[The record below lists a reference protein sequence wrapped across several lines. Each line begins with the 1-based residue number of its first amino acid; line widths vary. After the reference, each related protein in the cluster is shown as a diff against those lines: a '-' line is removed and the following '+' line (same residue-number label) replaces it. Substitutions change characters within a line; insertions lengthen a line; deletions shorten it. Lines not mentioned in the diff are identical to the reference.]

1 MTLSFSTG
9 GEAGPS
15 AKWYHAAFHNLT
27 AVVGVGVLGLPYSF
41 SYLGW
46 YWGVIALAVT
56 LAASLYTAYLL
67 AALHEEPDGT
77 RHNRYVD
84 LGRAIIGTFCLSSID
99 IHINLTS
106 QSQMQDVTLPSHAHH
121 SACKS
126 NSCLSA
132 GDAWARWL
140 ITPLQYSVMIGLAV
154 AYLVTAGQSFQV
166 SLHMHDQSMRHVSQ

>member
-1 MTLSFSTG
+1 
-9 GEAGPS
+9 
-15 AKWYHAAFHNLT
+15 
-27 AVVGVGVLGLPYSF
+27 VVGVGVLGLPYSF

-84 LGRAIIGTFCLSSID
+84 LGRAMIGAFFLSCLD
-99 IHINLTS
+99 IHIYLTS
-106 QSQMQDVTLPSHAHH
+106 LSQIQDVTLPYYAQPI
-121 SACKS
+121 CLQITLS
-126 NSCLSA
+126 NHNVTA

-166 SLHMHDQSMRHVSQ
+166 SLHTHEQSMRHVST

>member
-1 MTLSFSTG
+1 M
-9 GEAGPS
+9 
-15 AKWYHAAFHNLT
+15 
-27 AVVGVGVLGLPYSF
+27 VGVGVLGLPYSF

-84 LGRAIIGTFCLSSID
+84 LGRAMIGTFCLSSHD
-99 IHINLTS
+99 MHINLTS
-106 QSQMQDVTLPSHAHH
+106 QSQLQDAALPHHAQH

-126 NSCLSA
+126 SSCLSA

-166 SLHMHDQSMRHVSQ
+166 STHMHDQSIRQYVIPCGLHVMTTH

>member
-1 MTLSFSTG
+1 
-9 GEAGPS
+9 
-15 AKWYHAAFHNLT
+15 
-27 AVVGVGVLGLPYSF
+27 VVGVGVLGLPYSF

-84 LGRAIIGTFCLSSID
+84 LGRAMIGTFCLSSHD
-99 IHINLTS
+99 MHINLTS
-106 QSQMQDVTLPSHAHH
+106 QSQLQDAAS
-121 SACKS
+121 S
-126 NSCLSA
+126 SCLSA

-166 SLHMHDQSMRHVSQ
+166 STHMHDQSMRHVSM

>member
-1 MTLSFSTG
+1 M
-9 GEAGPS
+9 
-15 AKWYHAAFHNLT
+15 
-27 AVVGVGVLGLPYSF
+27 VGVGVLGLPYSF

-46 YWGVIALAVT
+46 YWGVIALAIT

-84 LGRAIIGTFCLSSID
+84 LGRAMIGMVFLSCLD
-99 IHINLTS
+99 ILICFTS
-106 QSQMQDVTLPSHAHH
+106 LSQMQDVTLPYHAQH
-121 SACKS
+121 STCKS
-126 NSCLSA
+126 SSCLFA
-132 GDAWARWL
+132 GDGWARWL

-166 SLHMHDQSMRHVSQ
+166 SLHMHEQSMRHVSIWYHVACMS

>member
-1 MTLSFSTG
+1 M
-9 GEAGPS
+9 
-15 AKWYHAAFHNLT
+15 
-27 AVVGVGVLGLPYSF
+27 VGVGVLGLPYSF

-84 LGRAIIGTFCLSSID
+84 LGRAMIGTVFLFCLD
-99 IHINLTS
+99 ILTCCTS
-106 QSQMQDVTLPSHAHH
+106 QSQMQDGALPYHAHH

-126 NSCLSA
+126 DSCLSA

-166 SLHMHDQSMRHVSQ
+166 SLHMHQQSTRSI